1 MQTNTLN
8 KKEEVAGETPAG
20 GTQPNVEVPVKT
32 PRIGIVGHMLP
43 NGTSVGVSLP
53 YLTYFTKFGNVIIVN
68 PVAILVEENLDL
80 LVIPGGPDVS
90 TIRYL
95 GKGDKHSFFN
105 QKPDQAR
112 EWFDVNM
119 LPKYIEKRIPIFGIK
134 LHVPLYSNIDVK
146 NRVNSWKAE
155 MPIMSQA

>member
-1 MQTNTLN
+1 MQTLDKEKIEENKTNTGLGNINEN
-8 KKEEVAGETPAG
+8 KDIL
-20 GTQPNVEVPVKT
+20 VEVPIKT

-43 NGTSVGVSLP
+43 NGVSVGTTLP
-53 YLTYFTKFGNVIIVN
+53 YITYFSKFGNVIIVN
-68 PVAILVEENLDL
+68 PVATLVEENLDL

-90 TIRYL
+90 TLRYL
-95 GKGDKHSFFN
+95 KGPNTKHSFFN

-134 LHVPLYSNIDVK
+134 
-146 NRVNSWKAE
+146 
-155 MPIMSQA
+155 

>member
-1 MQTNTLN
+1 MSTQTLDKEKTEEN
-8 KKEEVAGETPAG
+8 KAGASSADITEPKEVA
-20 GTQPNVEVPVKT
+20 VEVPVKI

-43 NGTSVGVSLP
+43 NGSSVGVNLP

-68 PVAILVEENLDL
+68 PVATLVEENLDL

-90 TIRYL
+90 TLRYL
-95 GKGDKHSFFN
+95 KGTNVKHSFFN
-105 QKPDQAR
+105 QKADQAR

-134 LHVPLYSNIDVK
+134 
-146 NRVNSWKAE
+146 
-155 MPIMSQA
+155 